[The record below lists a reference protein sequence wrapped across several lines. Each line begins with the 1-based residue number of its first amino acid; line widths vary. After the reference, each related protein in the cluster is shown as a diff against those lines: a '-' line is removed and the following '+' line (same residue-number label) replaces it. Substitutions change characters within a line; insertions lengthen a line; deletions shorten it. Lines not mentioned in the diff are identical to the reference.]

1 MELSK
6 IKLSI
11 REVVAVCAIVF
22 ALGGGAVML
31 KSLTSEV
38 SGLGVLVTGLSLK
51 VSELKFEQTR
61 INMIVNFL
69 YAEGFKAGWKPTEF
83 DTDVWAE
90 HMEAGAK
97 Q

>member
-1 MELSK
+1 MELSR

-11 REVVAVCAIVF
+11 VEVIAVCAIVF

-31 KSLTSEV
+31 KLLTSEV
-38 SGLGVLVTGLSLK
+38 SGLGVSVIGLSIK
-51 VSELKFEQTR
+51 VSELKFEQER

-69 YAEGFKAGWKPTEF
+69 YAEGFKAGWKPTVY
-83 DTDVWAE
+83 DTDVWAK